1 MVDYLTNKVQKVQ
14 NTADRR
20 RNEVLTDLVQ
30 HQEQKLLLLQT
41 KAKLTNRSPI
51 TEARLRAVN
60 KKIDECN
67 KELLFLDELMKSF
80 ATDIRA
86 HAEKTV

>member
-30 HQEQKLLLLQT
+30 YQEQKLLLLQT

-67 KELLFLDELMKSF
+67 KELLFLDELMKGF